1 MTSNESDTPEGAAD
15 ESSSASDIDSEL
27 AEMLAMV
34 DGEIVDVETVIGELV
49 DEDSDSAAAAVEHD
63 LDSLAAER
71 DEMRSTAQRLQADF
85 ENFKKRSAR
94 ETAAAGE
101 SAVARFIEQLLPV
114 LDAFERAVDAVA
126 GADETV
132 RRGVE
137 LAFGEFTSTLGRNG
151 VVRIEALGQPFDPN
165 LHEAVAH
172 EETGE
177 HEAPVVVEEL
187 RAGYRLNNKVIRTTM
202 VKVAQ

>member
-15 ESSSASDIDSEL
+15 GSSSDSDIDSEL

-34 DGEIVDVETVIGELV
+34 DGEIVDIETVVGELV

-101 SAVARFIEQLLPV
+101 SAVARFIEQLLQC
-114 LDAFERAVDAVA
+114 LTR
-126 GADETV
+126 
-132 RRGVE
+132 
-137 LAFGEFTSTLGRNG
+137 
-151 VVRIEALGQPFDPN
+151 
-165 LHEAVAH
+165 
-172 EETGE
+172 
-177 HEAPVVVEEL
+177 L
-187 RAGYRLNNKVIRTTM
+187 RE
-202 VKVAQ
+202 Q